1 MKKEEI
7 EKATFSITSICRKFN
22 GKKVNA
28 INFVLFL
35 LLWAK
40 FIPKTKNNIIGFFDI
55 LESVDSLIKFQI
67 IYEELERELSIDFDS
82 LRLASCNFE

>member
-7 EKATFSITSICRKFN
+7 GRATFKIYTTCRDFN
-22 GKKVNA
+22 GKKINA

-40 FIPKTKNNIIGFFDI
+40 FIPKTKNDIIGFFDI
-55 LESVDSLIKFQI
+55 LEWSYGYGCRKFFI
-67 IYEELERELSIDFDS
+67 
-82 LRLASCNFE
+82 

>member
-7 EKATFSITSICRKFN
+7 EKATFSITSFVEN
-22 GKKVNA
+22 LMVKVNA

-67 IYEELERELSIDFDS
+67 IYEELERVID
-82 LRLASCNFE
+82 